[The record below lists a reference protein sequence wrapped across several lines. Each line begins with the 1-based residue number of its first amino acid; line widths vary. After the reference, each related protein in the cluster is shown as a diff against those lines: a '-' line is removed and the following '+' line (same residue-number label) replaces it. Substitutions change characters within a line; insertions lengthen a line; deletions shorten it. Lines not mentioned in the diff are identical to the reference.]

1 MGTVKTEVSLY
12 SLILVFAHG
21 SQNDVTPRSPWSQI
35 LVPSSQ
41 AVKLSLRRKSNVL
54 RCLSFDVFLLFL
66 FVCIPVDKLK
76 FTLKRGQVKE
86 RKDKDTED
94 GKEDDKTDFYL
105 FDVKTRA
112 TDHLKN
118 NLF

>member
-1 MGTVKTEVSLY
+1 M
-12 SLILVFAHG
+12 
-21 SQNDVTPRSPWSQI
+21 
-35 LVPSSQ
+35 
-41 AVKLSLRRKSNVL
+41 
-54 RCLSFDVFLLFL
+54 FLLFL

-105 FDVKTRA
+105 FDVKTTA
-112 TDHLKN
+112 TDHLMTNCSLAFLALQELCAQRYETSPGVQVKEN
-118 NLF
+118 SNSQYLEFSLLS

>member
-1 MGTVKTEVSLY
+1 
-12 SLILVFAHG
+12 
-21 SQNDVTPRSPWSQI
+21 
-35 LVPSSQ
+35 
-41 AVKLSLRRKSNVL
+41 
-54 RCLSFDVFLLFL
+54 
-66 FVCIPVDKLK
+66 
-76 FTLKRGQVKE
+76 VKE

>member
-1 MGTVKTEVSLY
+1 M
-12 SLILVFAHG
+12 
-21 SQNDVTPRSPWSQI
+21 
-35 LVPSSQ
+35 
-41 AVKLSLRRKSNVL
+41 
-54 RCLSFDVFLLFL
+54 FLLFL
-66 FVCIPVDKLK
+66 FVGIPVDKLK

-105 FDVKTRA
+105 FDVKTTA